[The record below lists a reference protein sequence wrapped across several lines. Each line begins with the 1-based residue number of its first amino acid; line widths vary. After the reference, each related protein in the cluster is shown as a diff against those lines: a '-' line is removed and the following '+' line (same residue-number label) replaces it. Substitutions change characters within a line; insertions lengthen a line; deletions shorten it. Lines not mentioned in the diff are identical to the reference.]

1 VITEYAESTDYE
13 DEFAEMNECL
23 REINEN
29 IKTGLIERVTHWLKK
44 QCPIDTLRL

>member
-29 IKTGLIERVTHWLKK
+29 IKTDSTET
-44 QCPIDTLRL
+44 CDTLVEEPVPD